1 MNLNRRA
8 TNTDTVLGY
17 IKNLDRRC
25 FSSKSIFKNM
35 GGQLNIYQ
43 IADGL
48 RQLQREGKIEK
59 YNKRNWVLSNNA
71 A

>member
-1 MNLNRRA
+1 
-8 TNTDTVLGY
+8 
-17 IKNLDRRC
+17 
-25 FSSKSIFKNM
+25 M

-59 YNKRNWVLSNNA
+59 YNKRNWVLRNNA